1 MLVLKPDIRV
11 RVFNIDDDDDDEIL
25 REKLRDLLLRMRSSA
40 VTHLVMMTSH
50 RIAKLILDQV
60 TYSF

>member
-11 RVFNIDDDDDDEIL
+11 RVFNIDDDDEIL